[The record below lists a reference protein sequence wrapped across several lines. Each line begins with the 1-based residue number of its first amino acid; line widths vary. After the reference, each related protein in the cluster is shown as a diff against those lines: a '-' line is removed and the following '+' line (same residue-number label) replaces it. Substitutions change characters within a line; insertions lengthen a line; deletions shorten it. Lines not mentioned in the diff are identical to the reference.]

1 MDIDATLLWFKL
13 QLLEITAPLA
23 LQRDFAIKTRN
34 DNSDFAERAV
44 GDENWSD
51 ITDIIAKAQAHI
63 IAC

>member
-1 MDIDATLLWFKL
+1 MVQIAVVGNNCTSGTTNVLC
-13 QLLEITAPLA
+13 
-23 LQRDFAIKTRN
+23 IKTRN
-34 DNSDFAERAV
+34 ENSDFAERAV